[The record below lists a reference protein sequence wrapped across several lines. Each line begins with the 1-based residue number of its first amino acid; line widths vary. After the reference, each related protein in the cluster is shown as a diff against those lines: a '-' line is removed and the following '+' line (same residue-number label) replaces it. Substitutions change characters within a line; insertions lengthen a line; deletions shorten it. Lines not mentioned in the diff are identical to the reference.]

1 MKRLALLLP
10 LLALAPLAA
19 ARAEDP
25 ATNASDSE
33 DSIGATEPGDFVYPD
48 YPPWPIASHSE
59 EGATGVRVS
68 LLVNSHP
75 SFSGVEL
82 ALGANDADKTVGGQF
97 SMIVNFGGDFS
108 GLQASSVNLE
118 RTLQGVSFGLLLDA
132 VAGDAAGVQLGG
144 LIAKTDGSFSGFQ
157 GSFLLAGTGDRGT
170 IRLKRDYPPS
180 PWSYGV
186 QAAGLFAIA
195 DRFQGVQVAF
205 EASARDMCGVQ
216 VGGVTQALSL
226 DGVQFGLVNDADE
239 LHGLQLGLYNRARGG
254 AGVQIGLVNGFGPP
268 GDVLWLPLVNAR
280 F

>member
-10 LLALAPLAA
+10 LLALALPAFA
-19 ARAEDP
+19 HDP
-25 ATNASDSE
+25 APNAPDLE
-33 DSIGATEPGDFVYPD
+33 DSIGATESGDFVYPD
-48 YPPWPIASHSE
+48 YPPWPFASHSE
-59 EGATGVRVS
+59 EGATGVRAS

-82 ALGANDADKTVGGQF
+82 ALGANDADETVGGQF
-97 SMIVNFGGDFS
+97 SMVVNFGGDFS
-108 GLQASSVNLE
+108 GLQASSVNLD

-195 DRFQGVQVAF
+195 DRFQGVQMAF
-205 EASARDMCGVQ
+205 TASARDMCGIQ

-239 LHGLQLGLYNRARGG
+239 LHGLQVGLYNRARGG
-254 AGVQIGLVNGFGPP
+254 AGVQIGFVNGFGPP
-268 GDVLWLPLVNAR
+268 GDALWLPVVNAR